1 LQQWILKNKEGFQA
15 KEEKLPMKK
24 VLVMNGI
31 VKKQEKQDEKVDK
44 APEAETVISKKI
56 VIARC

>member
-1 LQQWILKNKEGFQA
+1 
-15 KEEKLPMKK
+15 MKK

-31 VKKQEKQDEKVDK
+31 VKKKEKQDEKVDK
-44 APEAETVISKKI
+44 APEATVISKKI